1 MSRTSVVLDRHLKSF
16 ADGDFDGILA
26 DYSSYAVLFVPTGL
40 LGSPGLAWKPPVD
53 SGTVGRSG
61 TLRPAE
67 VKSRS

>member
-1 MSRTSVVLDRHLKSF
+1 MSRASVVLDRHLKSF

-26 DYSSYAVLFVPTGL
+26 DYFIGRIVVVPTGPL
-40 LGSPGLAWKPPVD
+40 RGPGLAWKPPVD

>member
-1 MSRTSVVLDRHLKSF
+1 MSLQQSITDFRGQFRGTVLEP
-16 ADGDFDGILA
+16 GDTA
-26 DYSSYAVLFVPTGL
+26 DYSSDAVLFVPTGPL
-40 LGSPGLAWKPPVD
+40 RGPGLAWKPPVD